1 MISTSFNCGATPKV
15 GGYTYLPAQREL
27 LLPDETLPT
36 VFGIHL
42 HLIRCQI
49 CRRKATQ
56 FKVKGT
62 EVLKETILEGK
73 EPEIMG
79 VLLGFYCDIHANTTP
94 DYSPPDSI
102 DELVD

>member
-1 MISTSFNCGATPKV
+1 MTPRG
-15 GGYTYLPAQREL
+15 GGYTYSLAQQEQP
-27 LLPDETLPT
+27 LPDETIET

-42 HLIRCQI
+42 HLIRCRI

-56 FKVKGT
+56 FKIVGT
-62 EVLKETILEGK
+62 EVLKESIVEEK

-79 VLLGFYCDIHANTTP
+79 ALIGFFCDEHVIEEP
-94 DYSPPDSI
+94 DYSPPNSI